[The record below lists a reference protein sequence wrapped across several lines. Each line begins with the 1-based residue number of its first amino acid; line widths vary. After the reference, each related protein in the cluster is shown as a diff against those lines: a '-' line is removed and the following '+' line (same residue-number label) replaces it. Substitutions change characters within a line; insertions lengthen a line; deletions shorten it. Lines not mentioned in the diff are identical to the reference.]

1 MHKAYKNKR
10 INCNA
15 GNGDSAHTAHTP
27 QLFMVNG
34 KFVYSIQR
42 EGRQKNLYGLQ
53 LTWFD

>member
-27 QLFMVNG
+27 SPHLFIVNG

-53 LTWFD
+53 LT